1 MLVNRNHCTSL
12 WIPTGLPIVPTVDK
26 DGLEEGFVMIMIR
39 LGFQEHTIDV
49 DGQLFDHGM
58 CRICHRKQVRGVQEI
73 GGRTGLELN
82 FHFKIT
88 STQIQ
93 EGFGGWDQK
102 FHRIDS
108 CGHSSQLSEPD
119 PQHRRVRLGDLGHLQ
134 FGAHDP
140 RR

>member
-1 MLVNRNHCTSL
+1 MQ
-12 WIPTGLPIVPTVDK
+12 TGLSIVPTVVQ

-39 LGFQEHTIDV
+39 LGFQEYTIDV

-58 CRICHRKQVRGVQEI
+58 RQIGHGIHDRVVGRVGVPA
-73 GGRTGLELN
+73 GLELD

-93 EGFGGWDQK
+93 ERFGGWDQK
-102 FHRIDS
+102 FHRIDP
-108 CGHSSQLSEPD
+108 CGHRSQLSEPD
-119 PQHRRVRLGDLGHLQ
+119 PQHGRVRLGDLQHLQ